1 MPNLPAA
8 RDARGRSA
16 CYPRSTFYLLSDGL
30 SIQHRRITN
39 ADFRLC
45 STYSS
50 RSQAPLYVCAPVAR
64 LPTGPRVPWRSSV
77 TLWEETAP
85 VKLPDEHGPVAGHA
99 TVRTSVH
106 SGWYFMLWLPDGWRR
121 RIAASHLCYTER
133 TLGQCQPA
141 VKVHGVFPSDRGY
154 VASSPRLQFHRVPRG
169 DSAPVVTPFMQVGTY
184 PTRNFATLGPS

>member
-39 ADFRLC
+39 ADFRPC
-45 STYSS
+45 STDGS
-50 RSQAPLYVCAPVAR
+50 RSQAPLYVCARVAR

-77 TLWEETAP
+77 TVWEETAP
-85 VKLPDEHGPVAGHA
+85 VKLPDEHGPAAGYA
-99 TVRTSVH
+99 AVRTSVH

>member
-39 ADFRLC
+39 ADFRPC
-45 STYSS
+45 STDGS
-50 RSQAPLYVCAPVAR
+50 RSQAPFYVCARVAR
-64 LPTGPRVPWRSSV
+64 LPTGPRAPLHSSV

-85 VKLPDEHGPVAGHA
+85 VKLPDEHGPVRCLSNGEDQRPFRVVFH
-99 TVRTSVH
+99 R
-106 SGWYFMLWLPDGWRR
+106 WLADGWRR
-121 RIAASHLCYTER
+121 RVTASHLCYTER
-133 TLGQCQPA
+133 TLSQCQPA

>member
-39 ADFRLC
+39 ADFRPC
-45 STYSS
+45 STDGS
-50 RSQAPLYVCAPVAR
+50 RSQAPLYVCARVAR

-85 VKLPDEHGPVAGHA
+85 VKLPDEHGPDPGPGS
-99 TVRTSVH
+99 VRTNVRP
-106 SGWYFMLWLPDGWRR
+106 GWYFTAGSPTAGAAGSLPPTYATQDGRW
-121 RIAASHLCYTER
+121 AS
-133 TLGQCQPA
+133 A
-141 VKVHGVFPSDRGY
+141 N
-154 VASSPRLQFHRVPRG
+154 LQ
-169 DSAPVVTPFMQVGTY
+169 
-184 PTRNFATLGPS
+184 